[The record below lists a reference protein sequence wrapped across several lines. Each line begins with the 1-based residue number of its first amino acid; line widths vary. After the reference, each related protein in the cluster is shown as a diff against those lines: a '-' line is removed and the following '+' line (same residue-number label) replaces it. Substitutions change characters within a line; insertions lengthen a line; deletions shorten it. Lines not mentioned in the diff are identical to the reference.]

1 MEIECGRAFNSHKA
15 CMDRFVA
22 VADKLW
28 RAIGVRLM
36 FEMLRD
42 LSKGL
47 CITYSNAEIDKNGAS
62 LEKTT
67 FIKTYPRIHFL
78 WTDLRY
84 KSASGNLII
93 YSGNDSDYRL
103 ELAYRD
109 STNAVVLE
117 QLLAFLWKEGNYA
130 KLQRGEF

>member
-1 MEIECGRAFNSHKA
+1 MVPHWK
-15 CMDRFVA
+15 
-22 VADKLW
+22 
-28 RAIGVRLM
+28 
-36 FEMLRD
+36 
-42 LSKGL
+42 
-47 CITYSNAEIDKNGAS
+47 
-62 LEKTT
+62 KTT
-67 FIKTYPRIHFL
+67 FIKTYPRIHFP